1 MREPVAGL
9 KNFQH
14 TFNFTEQ
21 MPALD
26 VSIKPTM
33 RTFTA
38 KLQVCNFEKREKEGF
53 KHKCNE
59 RLINQ

>member
-9 KNFQH
+9 KNFRH

-26 VSIKPTM
+26 VSIKPSM

-38 KLQVCNFEKREKEGF
+38 KLQVCNFEIKKGEGRF
-53 KHKCNE
+53 
-59 RLINQ
+59 QT